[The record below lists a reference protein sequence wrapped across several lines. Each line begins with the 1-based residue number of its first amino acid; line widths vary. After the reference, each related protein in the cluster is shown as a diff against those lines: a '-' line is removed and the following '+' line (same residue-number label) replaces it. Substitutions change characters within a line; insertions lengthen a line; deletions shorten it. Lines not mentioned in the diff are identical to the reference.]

1 MVESVDEISEDD
13 TSSARA
19 QAFGIAIVGSSETE
33 EVVVGS
39 SRTLGTREC
48 DTWPSEEETGS
59 AGPEEEG
66 AAGVGEIVA
75 ELPVSEYAAFRTED

>member
-1 MVESVDEISEDD
+1 MVESVDEISEDE

-19 QAFGIAIVGSSETE
+19 QAFGIAIVDSSETE
-33 EVVVGS
+33 DVVGS

-59 AGPEEEG
+59 ASPGGEG

-75 ELPVSEYAAFRTED
+75 ELPVSEYAAFSREG